1 MNKKLFIMFLLSLAI
16 IVIICTISIN
26 FSNKEEHSPEIT
38 ASTGEVNAEIQKE
51 NYAKLIRYNSKLY
64 KYNAEYDYPTCGV
77 LDSGV
82 ISVVP
87 PNTIPRN
94 DCEANFEGCIGIQT
108 GDSTYITVE
117 IDGKSYIFIN
127 VDESLSKEEILKD
140 TTTYTNAP
148 KTTERLIK
156 IGDKFYRDTGK
167 IVDCKQSRIIME
179 SAEIYGDTGEI
190 VDCKHIM
197 GKRTSYSAMEGEIP
211 QRDNETNFFGCYFYF
226 FDGNDLKVEIDGHYY
241 LFEEYEI

>member
-64 KYNAEYDYPTCGV
+64 KYNAEYDYPTCRVLDGGV
-77 LDSGV
+77 L
-82 ISVVP
+82 SVVP
-87 PNTIPRN
+87 SNTIPKN
-94 DCEANFEGCIGIQT
+94 DCEANFEGCVGIQT
-108 GDSTYITVE
+108 GDGTYITVE

-167 IVDCKQSRIIME
+167 IVDCKHFM
-179 SAEIYGDTGEI
+179 D
-190 VDCKHIM
+190 
-197 GKRTSYSAMEGEIP
+197 KRTSNSAMEGEIP